1 MSKSC
6 QFANIQIKCDQDY
19 SLPYP
24 LKHKQL
30 DPSPISLVIKSS
42 HKDADY
48 EPKDNTCN
56 SSLEDYE
63 S

>member
-6 QFANIQIKCDQDY
+6 QIANIQIKCDQDY
-19 SLPYP
+19 SLTYP

-30 DPSPISLVIKSS
+30 DPSPLNLAIKPP

-48 EPKDNTCN
+48 EPNDNTGN